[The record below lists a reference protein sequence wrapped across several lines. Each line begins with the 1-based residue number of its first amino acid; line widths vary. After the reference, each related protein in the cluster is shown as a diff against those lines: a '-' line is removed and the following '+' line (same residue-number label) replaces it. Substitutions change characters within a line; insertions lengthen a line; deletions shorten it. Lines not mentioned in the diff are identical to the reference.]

1 MAVHL
6 HQANFHSRHY
16 SYECKAKPEER
27 PYRARP
33 SRTAQLKNPKLAP
46 KLNSDVPNDLLRKKG
61 TADEILASKAT
72 ERGPSAKHLENAQD
86 DPSAPRQTL
95 HLRPITATA
104 IHGGGASQ
112 NHPLHEEE
120 DEADP
125 AVEMHDLDHVVVCT
139 TLRGGVLKVDRSP
152 QGMSHAD
159 RMKLE
164 KGMEMATRAGI

>member
-72 ERGPSAKHLENAQD
+72 ERGRKRSRSVESGKGK
-86 DPSAPRQTL
+86 SR
-95 HLRPITATA
+95 R
-104 IHGGGASQ
+104 GASRSMSTSSKTALLGREGSGRRQ
-112 NHPLHEEE
+112 LH
-120 DEADP
+120 DIAKLP
-125 AVEMHDLDHVVVCT
+125 RSTSKTPKTIHQLLDKLFICVPSQRPQYTAAAQVKITRCT
-139 TLRGGVLKVDRSP
+139 RKKTKQIQR
-152 QGMSHAD
+152 
-159 RMKLE
+159 
-164 KGMEMATRAGI
+164 